1 MMRKKYK
8 VSLILFV
15 FGVAILLTACATLNR
30 PQFGHLPEQARLE
43 RIKQSPHYVHDEFA
57 YPIATPMLR
66 NGESTLKIFWDNFW
80 AEEQQTV
87 PTQALPTVKTNLLAL
102 NPHQDVVIW
111 LGHSAYYI
119 QLAGKRILID
129 PVLSDHAAP
138 FSFLVKAFKGTTFYQ
153 AKDIPEI
160 DYLLISHDHY
170 DHLDYETVTQLKDK
184 VKNVVVPLGIGSHFE
199 YWSYPLSKIHENDW
213 FNTLRTDTGLNIHT
227 LPARHYS
234 GRTFTRNK
242 TLWASYALET
252 PTHKIYFGGDSGYG
266 PHFQQIASQ
275 LGGFDLVM
283 LDSGQYDPRW
293 PLIHMN
299 PEEAVQAA
307 MDLKAKAM
315 MPMHVGRF
323 SLSPHAWDEP
333 FKRAVKA
340 SETADLTLATPKI
353 GQPIWLNEPITE
365 FPHWWES
372 LSLTGLFPVN
382 LNQKMSQ
389 IL

>member
-8 VSLILFV
+8 VILILIV
-15 FGVAILLTACATLNR
+15 VGIGILFTAYITLHR
-30 PQFGHLPEQARLE
+30 PQFGKLPEQVRLE
-43 RIKQSPHYVHDEFA
+43 RIKQSPHYIQDEFA
-57 YPIATPMLR
+57 YPVTTPMLSD
-66 NGESTLKIFWDNFW
+66 GESTLKIFWDNFW
-80 AEEQQTV
+80 AKKQQTV
-87 PTQALPTVKTNLLAL
+87 PTQTIPTVKTNLLAL
-102 NPHQDVVIW
+102 NPQQDVVIW

-129 PVLSDHAAP
+129 PVLSDHAAH
-138 FSFLVKAFKGTTFYQ
+138 FSFLVKAFKGSTLYK

-170 DHLDYETVTQLKDK
+170 DHLDYATVTQLKDK
-184 VKNVVVPLGIGSHFE
+184 VKNVIVPLGIGSHFE
-199 YWSYPLSKIHENDW
+199 YWGYPLSKIHENDW
-213 FNTLRTDTGLNIHT
+213 FDTLRTDTGLNIHI

-252 PTHKIYFGGDSGYG
+252 PNHKIYFGGDSGYG
-266 PHFQQIASQ
+266 PHFQQIASK
-275 LGGFDLVM
+275 LGSFDLVM

-307 MDLKAKAM
+307 VDLKAKAI
-315 MPMHVGRF
+315 MPMHIGRF

-333 FKRAVKA
+333 FQRAVKA
-340 SETADLTLATPKI
+340 SEKAKLPIYTPKI
-353 GQPIWLNEPITE
+353 GQPIWLDGQKNE
-365 FPHWWES
+365 FSAWWE
-372 LSLTGLFPVN
+372 
-382 LNQKMSQ
+382 K
-389 IL
+389 

>member
-1 MMRKKYK
+1 M
-8 VSLILFV
+8 
-15 FGVAILLTACATLNR
+15 
-30 PQFGHLPEQARLE
+30 
-43 RIKQSPHYVHDEFA
+43 
-57 YPIATPMLR
+57 
-66 NGESTLKIFWDNFW
+66 
-80 AEEQQTV
+80 
-87 PTQALPTVKTNLLAL
+87 
-102 NPHQDVVIW
+102 IW

-138 FSFLVKAFKGTTFYQ
+138 FSFLVKAFKGTTFYK
-153 AKDIPEI
+153 AEDIPEI

-170 DHLDYETVTQLKDK
+170 DHLDYATMTQLKDK

-199 YWSYPLSKIHENDW
+199 YWGYPLSKIHENDW
-213 FNTLRTDTGLNIHT
+213 FNTLKTDTGLNIHT

-242 TLWASYALET
+242 TLWASYALIT

-266 PHFQQIASQ
+266 PHFQQIESQ

-307 MDLKAKAM
+307 VDLKAKTM
-315 MPMHVGRF
+315 MPMHIGRF

-333 FKRAVKA
+333 FKRVAQA
-340 SETADLTLATPKI
+340 SDNASLILLTPKI
-353 GQPIWLNEPITE
+353 GQPMWLDDESID
-365 FPHWWES
+365 FPRWWE
-372 LSLTGLFPVN
+372 N
-382 LNQKMSQ
+382 
-389 IL
+389 IE

>member
-8 VSLILFV
+8 VILILI
-15 FGVAILLTACATLNR
+15 VAGIRILFTAYITLHR
-30 PQFGHLPEQARLE
+30 PQFGKLPEQVRLE
-43 RIKQSPHYVHDEFA
+43 RIKQSPHYIQDEFT
-57 YPIATPMLR
+57 YPVATPMLSD
-66 NGESTLKIFWDNFW
+66 GESTLKIFWDNFW
-80 AEEQQTV
+80 AQKQQTV
-87 PTQALPTVKTNLLAL
+87 PTETIPTIKRNLLAL
-102 NPHQDVVIW
+102 NPKQDVVIW

-138 FSFLVKAFKGTTFYQ
+138 FSFLVKAFKGSTLYK

-160 DYLLISHDHY
+160 DYLLISHDNY
-170 DHLDYETVTQLKDK
+170 DHLDYATVTQLKDK
-184 VKNVVVPLGIGSHFE
+184 VKNVIVPLGIGSHFE
-199 YWSYPLSKIHENDW
+199 YWGYPLSKIHENDW
-213 FNTLRTDTGLNIHT
+213 FDTLKTDTGLNIHT

-252 PTHKIYFGGDSGYG
+252 PNHKIYFGGDSGYG
-266 PHFQQIASQ
+266 PHFQQIASK

-307 MDLKAKAM
+307 VDLKAKTM
-315 MPMHVGRF
+315 MPMHIGRF

-340 SETADLTLATPKI
+340 SGKSRLPIYTPKI
-353 GQPIWLNEPITE
+353 GQPVWLDSQKNE
-365 FPHWWES
+365 FSAWWEE
-372 LSLTGLFPVN
+372 
-382 LNQKMSQ
+382 
-389 IL
+389 